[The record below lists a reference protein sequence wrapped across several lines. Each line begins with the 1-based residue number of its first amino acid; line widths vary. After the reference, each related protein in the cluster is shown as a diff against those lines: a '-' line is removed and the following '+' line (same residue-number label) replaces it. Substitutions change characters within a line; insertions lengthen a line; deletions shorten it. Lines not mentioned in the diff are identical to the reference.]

1 MKKILLIIWSIAING
16 VLIMAQVQVADD
28 VRHGSAS
35 LPDRKVTSQNTVEDD
50 DRFGCTTITVGK
62 KASDDGSVRTSHT
75 DDSHRSRSN
84 ILITLAAKHKP
95 DTKLTLYKR
104 IWCDTTK
111 MKSYLD
117 VPVGEIPQ
125 APQTYSFFNTA
136 YPCMNEKQLG
146 IGESTFGGRSE
157 LISEEGLIDCQR
169 LCGLML
175 ARCATARE
183 AIRTAGQL
191 LDEYGWI
198 DAGEC
203 LTIADKNEVW
213 HMEIVGPG
221 KGKKGAVWAA
231 QRVPD
236 EHISINANASRIRQ
250 IDTQRPDE
258 FMFSENVFE
267 VAKENGWWNPDER
280 PFEFC
285 YAYAPASRNTMAGRR
300 REWRVFNLLAPS
312 LGLDPNAENHPFS
325 VKPDKP
331 VSLQDMVNVFQDY
344 YEDTPFDLRKN
355 ITVADDSGR
364 MVISPIANPFMIRD
378 ELKLHRVNGG
388 WNELGE
394 RTIAVRFTMY
404 ATIIQCRDWLPDEI
418 GGVCWF
424 ALDNVASSVYVPIY
438 CSVTDLPK
446 TYQTCGRITG
456 FSRDAAWWAF
466 NRLSSLATRR
476 WGDTQKDLQEVWKPL
491 QAEWFENQA
500 IVEEKA
506 LKLYDPAKK
515 SKVLDYLTKYSS
527 DCGNTAVSKAW
538 DLGDALWNK
547 YDGMW

>member
-1 MKKILLIIWSIAING
+1 MNKKCFLIIWSIVICGSLKAQISASDNDRYNG
-16 VLIMAQVQVADD
+16 STTTVREIADD
-28 VRHGSAS
+28 ERY
-35 LPDRKVTSQNTVEDD
+35 E
-50 DRFGCTTITVGK
+50 CTTITVGK

-84 ILITLAAKHKP
+84 ILITPAANHK
-95 DTKLTLYKR
+95 TGAKLTMYR
-104 IWCDTTK
+104 REWCETTK
-111 MKSYLD
+111 MKSYSD
-117 VPVGEIPQ
+117 ISVGEIPQ
-125 APQTYSFFNTA
+125 APQTYAFFNTA

-146 IGESTFGGRSE
+146 IGESTFGGRGE
-157 LISEEGLIDCQR
+157 LKSDEGLIDCQR

-175 ARCATARE
+175 ARCTTARE
-183 AIRTAGQL
+183 AIRTAGEL
-191 LDEYGWI
+191 LEEFGWI

-213 HMEIVGPG
+213 HLEIVGPG

-231 QRVPD
+231 QRIPD
-236 EHISINANASRIRQ
+236 DHISVNANASRIRQ
-250 IDTQRPDE
+250 IDVNKPDE
-258 FMFSENVFE
+258 FMYSKNVFE
-267 VAKENGWWNPDER
+267 VAIENGWWNPEEQ

-285 YAYAPASRNTMAGRR
+285 YAYAPSTRYSMACRR
-300 REWRVFNLLAPS
+300 REWRVFSLLAPS
-312 LGLDPNAENHPFS
+312 LGLDPNAENYPFS
-325 VKPDKP
+325 VKPDNL
-331 VSLQDMVNVFQDY
+331 VSLQDMVTVFQDY
-344 YEDTPFDLRKN
+344 YEGTPFDMRKN
-355 ITVADDSGR
+355 ITVPDDSGK

-378 ELKLHRVNGG
+378 ELKLHKVNGG

-424 ALDNVASSVYVPIY
+424 ALDNPASSIYVPIY

-446 TYQTCGRITG
+446 TYQNCGRITG
-456 FSRDAAWWAF
+456 FSKDAAWWAF

-476 WGDTQKDLQEVWKPL
+476 WGDTQKDLQEVWQPL
-491 QAEWFENQA
+491 QTEWFENQA
-500 IVEEKA
+500 IIEEKA
-506 LKLYDPAKK
+506 LKLYDPKKK
-515 SKVLDYLTKYSS
+515 SKVLDFLTKYSS
-527 DCGNTAVSKAW
+527 DCGNTAVNKAW